1 MNDKLPATHLN
12 SLTVPHH
19 SLNPD
24 EFIPWTLESLQKEF
38 AFDRLIMLD
47 IDPIRRSLV
56 TKYAWPETV
65 PENNNDSF
73 EIKISSLS
81 QRLLSCLRNK
91 QASLIDDQLDTEK
104 HILNELKVDAFIIL
118 PILMYNRLSSV
129 LYIDNSVSDRP
140 LDEKLLPVLGNVT
153 TELGIA
159 LVNASQFEEE
169 KKKAQIDP
177 LTGLNNKGTINQ
189 RLSLLFNENQRQL
202 KHLAVGF
209 IDIDFFKRFNDSY
222 GHQAGDDVLRIVSD
236 ILKSLT
242 RPNDFIAR
250 YGGEEFLFILYDTD
264 EKGVRGFSE
273 RIRLEI
279 EKKGKLLKNRFPEQ
293 SLTVSIGVVMY
304 HPKYTTYLEMI
315 DAADAAM
322 YQSKAAGRNR
332 VSIG

>member
-1 MNDKLPATHLN
+1 
-12 SLTVPHH
+12 
-19 SLNPD
+19 
-24 EFIPWTLESLQKEF
+24 
-38 AFDRLIMLD
+38 
-47 IDPIRRSLV
+47 
-56 TKYAWPETV
+56 
-65 PENNNDSF
+65 
-73 EIKISSLS
+73 
-81 QRLLSCLRNK
+81 
-91 QASLIDDQLDTEK
+91 
-104 HILNELKVDAFIIL
+104 
-118 PILMYNRLSSV
+118 MYNRLSSV

-140 LDEKLLPVLGNVT
+140 LDEKLLPVLRNVA

-159 LVNASQFEEE
+159 LVNASQFEAE

-189 RLSLLFNENQRQL
+189 RLSMLFNEKLFNENTGQL

-264 EKGVRGFSE
+264 EKGVSGFSE

-293 SLTVSIGVVMY
+293 SLTASIGAVMY

-332 VSIG
+332 VTIILE